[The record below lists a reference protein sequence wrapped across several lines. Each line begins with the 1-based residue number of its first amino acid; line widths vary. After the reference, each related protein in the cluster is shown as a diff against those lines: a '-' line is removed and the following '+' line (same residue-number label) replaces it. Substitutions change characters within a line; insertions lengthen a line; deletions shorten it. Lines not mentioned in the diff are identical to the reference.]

1 MSRYRNE
8 RLYVMVTKEE
18 KEAIKQKMSKLG
30 MTNLGDFVRLCLTVN
45 PIVHIDVS
53 KINELIYEI
62 NKIGVNINQIAK
74 AANTSKNVYQSDI
87 EDVKQQLDKLNKFIK
102 IIGKNLREVR

>member
-1 MSRYRNE
+1 RYRNE

-45 PIVHIDVS
+45 PIVQIDVT

-62 NKIGVNINQIAK
+62 NKIGVNVNQIANI
-74 AANTSKNVYQSDI
+74 AITSKNVYQSDI
-87 EDVKQQLDKLNKFIK
+87 EDVKHQLDKLNKFIK
-102 IIGKNLREVR
+102 IIGKSLREVR